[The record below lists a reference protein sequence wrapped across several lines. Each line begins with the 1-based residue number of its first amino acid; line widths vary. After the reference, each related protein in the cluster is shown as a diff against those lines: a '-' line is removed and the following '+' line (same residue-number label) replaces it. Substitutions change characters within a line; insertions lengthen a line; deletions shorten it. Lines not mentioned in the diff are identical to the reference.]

1 MFFHA
6 DSAGFLTGREF
17 LKFFMEI
24 NRDKIRSDQTIDDYF
39 DLVKSTER
47 TVIGSSKAIPTA

>member
-24 NRDKIRSDQTIDDYF
+24 NRDKIRSDQTIDDY
-39 DLVKSTER
+39 L
-47 TVIGSSKAIPTA
+47 IW